1 MGGIIPTTLDE
12 HAMRDVVVD
21 VVVEGWTSSRGISRR
36 DSVIFYCVVDAVVC
50 CGCGGFTR
58 VLFEAGDLC
67 GAGMYPSTLLLK
79 ACLVQTCLS
88 E

>member
-1 MGGIIPTTLDE
+1 
-12 HAMRDVVVD
+12 MRDVVVD
-21 VVVEGWTSSRGISRR
+21 VVEGEGWTSSRGISRR